1 MLPEIDFVAHAASMG
16 ARAQK
21 AGSITELEALTAE
34 AVARKGVDV
43 IVIDTD
49 PGPSTAAGGTWWE
62 VGVPEVSARPEVTAA
77 YEGWVQNKKRQ
88 LR

>member
-1 MLPEIDFVAHAASMG
+1 

-21 AGSITELEALTAE
+21 AGSIAELEVMTAE

-43 IVIDTD
+43 LVIDTD

-62 VGVPEVSARPEVTAA
+62 VGVPEVSDRAEVAAA
-77 YEGWVQNKKRQ
+77 YEGWRENKKRQ
-88 LR
+88 LS